1 MENITIGQIVEILK
15 ILIYLGGILLAI
27 YKLPNKISTVLKST
41 IKEEIKPIS
50 KQIDENEKDHLRFE
64 ILSFAGDLRNGVVKT
79 RQEFETVFAFYDK
92 YENIIVK
99 LKEHNGYLDTE
110 FNFIKLKYI
119 DLETEEK

>member
-92 YENIIVK
+92 YENIIEK

-119 DLETEEK
+119 DLETEGK